1 MSEISDLRKKIELLE
16 NKLRQA
22 TRIHNVQGKQFKL
35 VKRNPHDI
43 QHSEL
48 KNKELNLYDDDKSG
62 EFGVILRIGKK
73 KIKIVGSEV

>member
-1 MSEISDLRKKIELLE
+1 MSKVSDLKKKIERLE

-22 TRIHNVQGKQFKL
+22 TRTHNVQGKQFKL

-43 QHSEL
+43 PHSEL

-62 EFGVILRIGKK
+62 ERGIILRVGKR
-73 KIKIVGSEV
+73 KIKIVGEEV